1 MTMSRYTDRHGAT
14 HTLPDAEADAQ
25 VRADDRAHVFH
36 SWSAQALIDP
46 VPVAAGAG
54 STFWDYAGTGY
65 LDFGS
70 QLVNLNLGHQH
81 PDLVAAIQQQA
92 GRLGTIQPSIAN
104 DVRGELARLIADV
117 APDGLEKVFFTN
129 GGAEANEYAVRL
141 ARQSTGRRKVLSMY
155 RSYHG
160 STSTAISLTGDPRR
174 WANDV
179 SDTGAVRFFGPYLYR
194 SPFHAS
200 TLQEES
206 QRALEH
212 LEQTILLEGP
222 ATIAAI
228 IIESVVGTNG
238 VLVPPPGYLQGVREL
253 CDRHGI
259 VYIADEVMVGFGRMG
274 EWFAFQAY
282 GGQPDLITFA
292 KGVNSGYV
300 PLGGVVISDRIAA
313 HFDTTPFAGGLT
325 YSGHP
330 LACAAGVATFEV
342 FARDG
347 ILERV
352 RDLGERVVEPTLR
365 SWASRH
371 PSVGEVR
378 GRGLFWAVELVRDRE
393 TREPLVPFNA
403 SGADAAPMGAF
414 AAAAKKAGVWP
425 FVHFNRT
432 HIAPPLVIT
441 EDELVRG
448 LSAIDEA
455 LTVADGFTD

>member
-1 MTMSRYTDRHGAT
+1 MTEYTDRSGAT
-14 HTLPDAEADAQ
+14 HSLPAPDAEAQ

-46 VPVAAGAG
+46 VPVAAGEG
-54 STFWDYAGTGY
+54 STFWDYAGNAY
-65 LDFGS
+65 LDFAS

-81 PDLVAAIQQQA
+81 PDLVAAVQQQA
-92 GRLGTIQPSIAN
+92 GRLCTIQPSVAN
-104 DVRGELARLIADV
+104 DVRGELAHLIAGI

-194 SPFHAS
+194 SPFHS
-200 TLQEES
+200 ESPEQEAE
-206 QRALEH
+206 RALAH

-222 ATIAAI
+222 STIAAI

-330 LACAAGVATFEV
+330 LACAAGVATFDV
-342 FARDG
+342 FERDG

-365 SWASRH
+365 SWAQTH

-414 AAAAKKAGVWP
+414 ATAAKKAGVWP

-448 LSAIDEA
+448 LSVIDEA
-455 LTVADGFTD
+455 LTVADHHTA

>member
-1 MTMSRYTDRHGAT
+1 MTHYTDRHGAV
-14 HTLPDAEADAQ
+14 HALPDPEAEAQ

-46 VPVAAGAG
+46 LPVAAGEG
-54 STFWDYAGTGY
+54 STFWDYAGNAY
-65 LDFGS
+65 LDFSS

-81 PDLVAAIQQQA
+81 PELVAAIQRQA
-92 GRLGTIQPSIAN
+92 GRLATIQPAVAN
-104 DVRGELARLIADV
+104 DVRGELARLIAEV
-117 APDGLEKVFFTN
+117 SPEGLEKVFFTN
-129 GGAEANEYAVRL
+129 GGAEANEYAVRM
-141 ARQSTGRRKVLSMY
+141 ARQVTGRRKVLSMY

-174 WANDV
+174 WANEV
-179 SDTGAVRFFGPYLYR
+179 SDSGAVRFFGPYLYR
-194 SPFHAS
+194 SPFHAE
-200 TLQEES
+200 TPEQESE
-206 QRALEH
+206 RALAH
-212 LEQTILLEGP
+212 LEQTIALEGP
-222 ATIAAI
+222 STIAAI
-228 IIESVVGTNG
+228 IIETVVGTNG

-259 VYIADEVMVGFGRMG
+259 LYIADEVMVGFGRLG
-274 EWFAFQAY
+274 EWFGIDAFDAR
-282 GGQPDLITFA
+282 PDLITFA

-300 PLGGVVISDRIAA
+300 PLGGVVIAEHVASR
-313 HFDTTPFAGGLT
+313 FDTTAFPGGLT

-342 FARDG
+342 FRRDG

-365 SWASRH
+365 GWAETH

-425 FVHFNRT
+425 FTHFNRT
-432 HIAPPLVIT
+432 HIAPPLVIE

-448 LSAIDEA
+448 LAAIDEA
-455 LTVADGFTD
+455 LSVADEHARG

>member
-1 MTMSRYTDRHGAT
+1 MTEYTDRHGVSHA
-14 HTLPDAEADAQ
+14 LPAPEAEAQ

-46 VPVAAGAG
+46 MPVAGGAG
-54 STFWDYAGTGY
+54 STFWDYSGNEY
-65 LDFGS
+65 LDFSS

-92 GRLGTIQPSIAN
+92 GRLATIQPSVAN
-104 DVRGELARLIADV
+104 DVRGELARLIAGV

-194 SPFHAS
+194 SPFHSS

-212 LEQTILLEGP
+212 LEQTILLEGSS
-222 ATIAAI
+222 TIAAI

-274 EWFAFQAY
+274 EWFGFQAY

-352 RDLGERVVEPTLR
+352 RDLGERIVEPTLR
-365 SWASRH
+365 SWASTH

-414 AAAAKKAGVWP
+414 AAGAKEAGVWP

-432 HIAPPLVIT
+432 HIAPPLVIS

-455 LTVADGFTD
+455 LSVADSYAG